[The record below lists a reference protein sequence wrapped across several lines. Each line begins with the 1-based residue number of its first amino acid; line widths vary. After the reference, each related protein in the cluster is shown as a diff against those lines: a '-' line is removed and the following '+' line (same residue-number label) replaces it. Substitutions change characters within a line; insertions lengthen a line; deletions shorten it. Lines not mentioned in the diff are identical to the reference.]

1 MIKALACICSLLAM
15 TGSSYAADKPNI
27 LFIAVDDMRPVLGTY
42 GVNVVHSPNLDR
54 LATTGI
60 RFDRAYCQYAIC
72 GPTRASLLTGL
83 RPDTLKIDDIDTF
96 FRSTVPDIITLPQYF
111 KQHGYETVYVGKV
124 FHPGQEDNANSWT
137 RHIPVPGESGPE
149 YKLPESLAIIK
160 QRRADGI
167 AKYGKQSKL
176 EGLTA
181 GPAWEAA
188 DAPDSSYMDGQVA
201 DGAITALRELKK
213 DQPFFLGVG
222 FHKPHLPF
230 VAPKKNFDLY
240 DPATLPLTDTPNPP
254 SFAPNLARHSSF
266 ELRTRCGVP
275 ESGPIDD
282 ATQRKLLQ
290 AYYACVS
297 FVDAQIGRVL
307 DELDKEGLRDNTII
321 VVWGDHGWHLGEYGI
336 WGKATDY
343 EVATRVPLIVCAPQA
358 TAHGQGSKALV
369 EFVDIYPTLCEL
381 AGLQV
386 PPQLPGRSFVP
397 LLSHPDLP
405 WKEAAFSQFP
415 TPALREWAARP
426 LTTEMR
432 QTFFG
437 PLIAQVEQKLRQEN
451 GDRYNQDIFENY
463 VMGYSMRTDRY
474 RLTIWVDRRTP
485 EEKPYA
491 IELYDHE
498 IDPRES
504 VNVAGTQENAAL
516 VENLRQQ
523 LLAALR
529 KTPYKPSASPV
540 KRRVRSAEEEEIE

>member
-1 MIKALACICSLLAM
+1 MIKSLVCACSLLAIGC
-15 TGSSYAADKPNI
+15 TAYAADRPNI
-27 LFIAVDDMRPVLGTY
+27 LFIAVDDLRPALGTY
-42 GVNVVHSPNLDR
+42 GVNVVHSPNIDR
-54 LATTGI
+54 LAETGL

-96 FRSTVPDIITLPQYF
+96 FRNTVPDLITMPQYF

-124 FHPGQEDNANSWT
+124 FHPGQTDDANSWNY
-137 RHIPVPGESGPE
+137 HVPVPAEKGPE

-160 QRRADGI
+160 QRREDGI
-167 AKYGKQSKL
+167 AKYGKKSKL

-181 GPAWEAA
+181 GPVYEGA

-201 DGAITALRELKK
+201 DGAIKALRDLKK
-213 DQPFFLGVG
+213 NQPFFLGVG

-230 VAPKKNFDLY
+230 VAPKKYFDLY

-254 SFAPNLARHSSF
+254 TGAPTMALHSSF
-266 ELRTRCGVP
+266 ELRTRYGVP
-275 ESGPIDD
+275 LSGPIDD

-297 FVDAQIGRVL
+297 FVDAQVGRVL
-307 DELDKEGLRDNTII
+307 EELDKEGLRTNTII
-321 VVWGDHGWHLGEYGI
+321 VLWGDHGWHLGEYGM
-336 WGKATDY
+336 WGKATDF
-343 EVATRVPLIVCAPQA
+343 EVATRVPLIVCDPRAA
-358 TAHGQGSKALV
+358 VHGQGTKALV
-369 EFVDIYPTLCEL
+369 EYVDIYPTICDL
-381 AGLQV
+381 AGLPI
-386 PPQLPGRSFVP
+386 PPQLPGRSFAP

-405 WKEAAFSQFP
+405 WKKAAFSQFP

-426 LTTEMR
+426 LTPEMR

-437 PLIAQVEQKLRQEN
+437 PIIAQVEQKLRAEN
-451 GDRYNQDIFENY
+451 GDRYDQDIFENHM
-463 VMGYSMRTDRY
+463 MGYSMRTDRY
-474 RLTIWVDRRTP
+474 RLTIWVDRRHP

-491 IELYDHE
+491 IELYDHD

-504 VNVAGTQENAAL
+504 VNVAGVPENAAL
-516 VENLRQQ
+516 VESLRQE

-529 KTPYKPSASPV
+529 KTPYEPNVAP
-540 KRRVRSAEEEEIE
+540 